1 MKVLPRAM
9 RVNNFREFDNDF
21 IQKIK
26 PKQIQIDK
34 EQLYQENLELKLK
47 THSLTQE
54 VLRLKTKNMQIEN
67 ELYRKEES
75 KDIKYT
81 YETTQSTNLIPSLK
95 QTIRDLKNELE
106 LREKEIHKLKSNI
119 RCSKTTE
126 LETEV
131 QAYIDECTRLRH
143 HLEENLKVKQ
153 EPTEEEIMTAHVLT
167 SLRTENSELKK
178 QLSAT
183 KNDISA
189 LQKSLDE
196 EKKKKRPIVK
206 KIDVNKRTEI
216 QKLRIALDKANRD
229 FLEKEEKYQTDIALL
244 KLKLEQKGSKSQMS
258 KTTAVFKPMVVQR
271 KDHENSGSAKHKPP
285 KPGPLGNLF
294 ITKTKVKTIQKS
306 QVADLLL
313 RSSLSLQIH
322 RIPKESFS
330 SLINSQEPISHSYL
344 KDFFINEPFGFDP
357 ADSSILSQ
365 YLIDP
370 YDHEV
375 EELVISA
382 SLTHIT
388 EKFTSNTDNWVILT
402 SSDEENLDK
411 ELTNI
416 VSEYSIVLREACLN
430 ADPEQKGQISVEKYQ
445 AILNELQI
453 TLSPEL
459 ENYCRLLFF
468 SCNMQINIVPYE
480 FFLKSYT
487 AKEDENS
494 DMCDEE
500 IAKIVRGYLE
510 KIAEKMIENRNSVKD
525 VFSYDEEGMIS
536 AENFCEGV
544 EELGIY
550 DIPQEHMML
559 ILEALQY
566 ENSESPCVLE
576 EELEEILQHYG
587 VGGYRESGSTQE
599 KDEEHEESEYS
610 DDYEN

>member
-1 MKVLPRAM
+1 M

-67 ELYRKEES
+67 ELNRKEES

-81 YETTQSTNLIPSLK
+81 YEKPQSTTLIPNLK
-95 QTIRDLKNELE
+95 KKIKDLKNELGQS
-106 LREKEIHKLKSNI
+106 EKEIHRLKSNI
-119 RCSKTTE
+119 KCSKTTE
-126 LETEV
+126 LEAEV

-143 HLEENLKVKQ
+143 HLEETLKAKQ
-153 EPTEEEIMTAHVLT
+153 EPTEEEIMTSHVLT

-178 QLSAT
+178 QLSTT

-216 QKLRIALDKANRD
+216 QKLRFALDKANKD
-229 FLEKEEKYQTDIALL
+229 FQEKEEKYQTDIALL
-244 KLKLEQKGSKSQMS
+244 NAKLEQKSIKSQTS
-258 KTTAVFKPMVVQR
+258 KTTAAPKPMPTQN
-271 KDHENSGSAKHKPP
+271 KSNENSESSKYKPS
-285 KPGPLGNLF
+285 KSGPIANLF
-294 ITKTKVKTIQKS
+294 ITKTKIKTIQKS

-330 SLINSQEPISHSYL
+330 NLINCQEPISHTYL
-344 KDFFINEPFGFDP
+344 KGFFSNDPFGFDSTE
-357 ADSSILSQ
+357 SSILSQ

-370 YDHEV
+370 YDNEV
-375 EELVISA
+375 EELITSA
-382 SLTHIT
+382 SLAHIT
-388 EKFTSNTDNWVILT
+388 EKFTSNTDDWMILT
-402 SSDEENLDK
+402 SADEENLDK
-411 ELTNI
+411 ELTDI
-416 VSEYSIVLREACLN
+416 VSEYNIILKEACLN
-430 ADPEQKGQISVEKYQ
+430 ADPERKGLIPIEKYQ
-445 AILNELQI
+445 SILNDLQI

-459 ENYCRLLFF
+459 ENYCKLLFF
-468 SCNMQINIVPYE
+468 SCNMQINVVPYE

-487 AKEDENS
+487 AKDDENS
-494 DMCDEE
+494 DMDDEE

-510 KIAEKMIENRNSVKD
+510 RIADRMIENRSSVKD
-525 VFSYDEEGMIS
+525 VFSYDDEGVIS
-536 AENFCEGV
+536 AENFVEGI

-550 DIPQEHMML
+550 DIPQGHMVL

-566 ENSESPCVLE
+566 ENSENSCVLV

-587 VGGYRESGSTQE
+587 VEGYKDSAPTQE
-599 KDEEHEESEYS
+599 KDNEESEYS